1 MEEMRAPLE
10 VCALR
15 RSCRSLDAARQPTEP
30 QEHPMKFTDAI
41 PNLIVSD
48 VDRSAAF
55 YKDVLGFSTVVATVP
70 DAPPFV
76 FVWLQRDGVSVFLN
90 AHAGVQEDLP
100 TVASR
105 PLGGTNTIFLTL
117 EADTPEAGIDALFG
131 AVEPKA
137 KVLMPL
143 KTQFYGM
150 REFAVEDP
158 DGYVIICAQPVGA
171 PT

>member
-1 MEEMRAPLE
+1 
-10 VCALR
+10 
-15 RSCRSLDAARQPTEP
+15 
-30 QEHPMKFTDAI
+30 MKFTDVI

-48 VDRSAAF
+48 IDRSAAF
-55 YKDVLGFSTVVATVP
+55 YRDVFGFTTVTTVP
-70 DAPPFV
+70 EAAPFV

-90 AHAGVQEDLP
+90 AQAGVQEDLP
-100 TVASR
+100 ELAAR
-105 PLGGTNTIFLTL
+105 PVGGTNTIFITL

-137 KVLMPL
+137 RVLMAL

-158 DGYVIICAQPVGA
+158 DGYVITCAQKVHAG
-171 PT
+171 T